1 MPSTWPPNRLLGL
14 LPILALVGLWQAVV
28 SAGVYPP
35 VLLPSPA
42 KVAGA
47 FVQWGPVIATNA
59 LASLGRVALG
69 VSLAFLVGVPAG
81 LLIGRYPVLDRLADW
96 SIQTFRSVPPISLI
110 PLAMLFFGIGDTTS
124 IVFQD
129 HGLFPW
135 MTVQRNV
142 EFNMKAR
149 GTPRAGRRAR
159 ATEMLALTGLQAFAA
174 RYPHE
179 LSGGMR
185 QRVGI
190 ARALTT
196 RPRALLM
203 DEPFGALDAQ
213 TRSTMQAELLQIW
226 AQQRTTVLFVT
237 HSIDEAI
244 VLADRVL
251 VFTPR
256 PGRLAAD
263 IPVPM
268 PRPRDPRSPDSRTV
282 AAQLRAA
289 LGADASSE

>member
-1 MPSTWPPNRLLGL
+1 MSKFLECIGVGKTYPGKNEPVEALRGIDFTCDEGDFVCLLGRSGCGKSTL
-14 LPILALVGLWQAVV
+14 LQIVAGLERA
-28 SAGVYPP
+28 SAGQIVMANRE
-35 VLLPSPA
+35 LDGPSPDA
-42 KVAGA
+42 A
-47 FVQWGPVIATNA
+47 
-59 LASLGRVALG
+59 
-69 VSLAFLVGVPAG
+69 
-81 LLIGRYPVLDRLADW
+81 
-96 SIQTFRSVPPISLI
+96 
-110 PLAMLFFGIGDTTS
+110 

-149 GTPRAGRRAR
+149 GTRAAERA
-159 ATEMLALTGLQAFAA
+159 ATAKRFIDMTGLSGFGD

-196 RPRALLM
+196 EPKALLM

-213 TRSTMQAELLQIW
+213 TRGRLQDELLQIW
-226 AQQRTTVLFVT
+226 QRQRTTILFVT
-237 HSIDEAI
+237 HSIDEALL
-244 VLADRVL
+244 LADRVL

-256 PGRLAAD
+256 PGRIAAD
-263 IPVPM
+263 IAVDL
-268 PRPRDPRSPDSRTV
+268 PRPRAPQS
-282 AAQLRAA
+282 AAFTALARELRG
-289 LGADASSE
+289 LIGADRDFD

>member
-1 MPSTWPPNRLLGL
+1 MSRFIECIGVGKTYAAKTGPVEALRGIDIACAEGEFVCLLGL
-14 LPILALVGLWQAVV
+14 SGCGKSTLLQMIAGLEAPTTGQIVV
-28 SAGVYPP
+28 AGRE
-35 VLLPSPA
+35 LDGPSPA
-42 KVAGA
+42 
-47 FVQWGPVIATNA
+47 
-59 LASLGRVALG
+59 
-69 VSLAFLVGVPAG
+69 
-81 LLIGRYPVLDRLADW
+81 
-96 SIQTFRSVPPISLI
+96 
-110 PLAMLFFGIGDTTS
+110 TS

-135 MTVQRNV
+135 MNVQRNV
-142 EFNMKAR
+142 EFNLKAR
-149 GTPRAGRRAR
+149 GALAAARAVR
-159 ATEMLALTGLQAFAA
+159 ATEMLALTGLQGFAT

-196 RPRALLM
+196 RPQALLM

-213 TRSTMQAELLQIW
+213 TRGRLQSELLDIW
-226 AQQRTTVLFVT
+226 AKQRTTVLFVT

-256 PGRLAAD
+256 PGQLAAD
-263 IPVPM
+263 VAVPL
-268 PRPRDPRSPDSRTV
+268 PRPRDPRSSAFSEIARG
-282 AAQLRAA
+282 LRAA
-289 LGADASSE
+289 LGTENGSE

>member
-1 MPSTWPPNRLLGL
+1 MTGFIECLDVGKTYNGKSGPVEALRGISLACAEGEFVCLLGL
-14 LPILALVGLWQAVV
+14 SGCGKSTLLQMIAGLEPPTTGQIIV
-28 SAGVYPP
+28 AGRE
-35 VLLPSPA
+35 LDGPSPA
-42 KVAGA
+42 A
-47 FVQWGPVIATNA
+47 
-59 LASLGRVALG
+59 
-69 VSLAFLVGVPAG
+69 
-81 LLIGRYPVLDRLADW
+81 
-96 SIQTFRSVPPISLI
+96 
-110 PLAMLFFGIGDTTS
+110 S

-135 MTVQRNV
+135 MTVRANV

-149 GTPRAGRRAR
+149 GVQAAERRDRGEA
-159 ATEMLALTGLQAFAA
+159 MLTLTGLSGFAG

-213 TRSTMQAELLQIW
+213 TRGHLQAELLDIW
-226 AQQRTTVLFVT
+226 AGQRTTVLFVT
-237 HSIDEAI
+237 HSIGEA
-244 VLADRVL
+244 VFLADRIL

-256 PGRLAAD
+256 PGRLAAT
-263 IPVPM
+263 VTVEL
-268 PRPRDPRSPDSRTV
+268 PRPRDPRSEGFAEV
-282 AAQLRAA
+282 ARGLRVA
-289 LGADASSE
+289 LGTDGGSE

>member
-1 MPSTWPPNRLLGL
+1 MSARFIECLDVGKTYQGRNGAVEALRGVSLSCAEGEFVCLLGL
-14 LPILALVGLWQAVV
+14 SGCGKSTLLQMIAGLETPSTGQIIV
-28 SAGVYPP
+28 AGRE
-35 VLLPSPA
+35 LDGPSPA
-42 KVAGA
+42 
-47 FVQWGPVIATNA
+47 
-59 LASLGRVALG
+59 
-69 VSLAFLVGVPAG
+69 
-81 LLIGRYPVLDRLADW
+81 
-96 SIQTFRSVPPISLI
+96 
-110 PLAMLFFGIGDTTS
+110 TS

-135 MTVQRNV
+135 MSVQANV

-149 GTPRAGRRAR
+149 GVARAERRAR
-159 ATEMLALTGLQAFAA
+159 AAEMLDLTGLAGFAA

-213 TRSTMQAELLQIW
+213 TRGHLQRELLDIW
-226 AQQRTTVLFVT
+226 ARQRTTVLFVT
-237 HSIDEAI
+237 HSIDEA
-244 VLADRVL
+244 VFLADRIL

-256 PGRLAAD
+256 PGQLAAVVGVD
-263 IPVPM
+263 L
-268 PRPRDPRSPDSRTV
+268 PRPRDPRSEGFAALSR
-282 AAQLRAA
+282 QLRGM
-289 LGADASSE
+289 LGTEGGAE

>member
-1 MPSTWPPNRLLGL
+1 MSVERRDFIQCIGVGKTYPARGAAGTGSVEALRGIDIACAEGEFVCLLGL
-14 LPILALVGLWQAVV
+14 SGCGKSTLLQMIAGLELPTTGQIVV
-28 SAGVYPP
+28 AGRE
-35 VLLPSPA
+35 LDGPSPA
-42 KVAGA
+42 
-47 FVQWGPVIATNA
+47 
-59 LASLGRVALG
+59 
-69 VSLAFLVGVPAG
+69 
-81 LLIGRYPVLDRLADW
+81 
-96 SIQTFRSVPPISLI
+96 
-110 PLAMLFFGIGDTTS
+110 TS

-135 MTVQRNV
+135 MTVQQNV

-149 GTPRAGRRAR
+149 GVAAAERRAQAR
-159 ATEMLALTGLQAFAA
+159 EMLALTGLGDFAT

-213 TRSTMQAELLQIW
+213 TRGRLQSELLDIW
-226 AQQRTTVLFVT
+226 AARRTTVLFVT
-237 HSIDEAI
+237 HSIDEA
-244 VLADRVL
+244 VFLADRIL

-256 PGRLAAD
+256 PGRLSATV
-263 IPVPM
+263 PVDL
-268 PRPRDPRSPDSRTV
+268 PRPRDPRDPGF
-282 AAQLRAA
+282 AALARNLRAA
-289 LGADASSE
+289 LGTEGGSE

>member
-1 MPSTWPPNRLLGL
+1 MSGFIECLDVGKTYDGKSGPVEALRGISLACAEGEFVCLLGL
-14 LPILALVGLWQAVV
+14 SGCGKSTLLQMIAGLEPPTTGQIVV
-28 SAGVYPP
+28 AGRE
-35 VLLPSPA
+35 LDGPSPA
-42 KVAGA
+42 A
-47 FVQWGPVIATNA
+47 
-59 LASLGRVALG
+59 
-69 VSLAFLVGVPAG
+69 
-81 LLIGRYPVLDRLADW
+81 
-96 SIQTFRSVPPISLI
+96 
-110 PLAMLFFGIGDTTS
+110 S

-135 MTVQRNV
+135 MTVRANV

-149 GTPRAGRRAR
+149 GVKAAERRDR
-159 ATEMLALTGLQAFAA
+159 GEEMLALTGLSGFSA

-213 TRSTMQAELLQIW
+213 TRGHLQAELLDIW
-226 AQQRTTVLFVT
+226 AGQRTTVLFVT
-237 HSIDEAI
+237 HSIDEA
-244 VLADRVL
+244 VFLADRIL

-256 PGRLAAD
+256 PGQLSATVKVD
-263 IPVPM
+263 L
-268 PRPRDPRSPDSRTV
+268 PRPRDPRSAGFAEIARG
-282 AAQLRAA
+282 LRAA
-289 LGADASSE
+289 LGTDGGSE

>member
-1 MPSTWPPNRLLGL
+1 MSGFIECIGVGKTYAGKAGPVEALRGISLACAEGEFVCLLGL
-14 LPILALVGLWQAVV
+14 SGCGKSTLLQMIAGLEAP
-28 SAGVYPP
+28 SAGQIIVAGRE
-35 VLLPSPA
+35 LDGPSPA
-42 KVAGA
+42 
-47 FVQWGPVIATNA
+47 
-59 LASLGRVALG
+59 
-69 VSLAFLVGVPAG
+69 
-81 LLIGRYPVLDRLADW
+81 
-96 SIQTFRSVPPISLI
+96 
-110 PLAMLFFGIGDTTS
+110 TS

-135 MTVQRNV
+135 MTVRANV

-149 GTPRAGRRAR
+149 RLPPAERRTRGA
-159 ATEMLALTGLQAFAA
+159 EMLALTGLEGFAS

-213 TRSTMQAELLQIW
+213 TRGHLQSELLDLW
-226 AQQRTTVLFVT
+226 AAQRTTVLFVT
-237 HSIDEAI
+237 HSIDEA
-244 VLADRVL
+244 VFLADRIL

-256 PGRLAAD
+256 PGRLSAVV
-263 IPVPM
+263 PVDL
-268 PRPRDPRSPDSRTV
+268 PRPRVPGTAGFAQV
-282 AAQLRAA
+282 ALGLRAA
-289 LGADASSE
+289 LGSEGGSE